1 MLNTDAINV
10 GLTTSKGKGGKR
22 NVQIGSA
29 TEKLKCLEA
38 AASAHIPVCKW
49 IIYCHVANSRNTL
62 KVCKLTAS

>member
-10 GLTTSKGKGGKR
+10 GLTTSKGKGGVR
-22 NVQIGSA
+22 NVQIRSA

-38 AASAHIPVCKW
+38 TASAHIPICKW
-49 IIYCHVANSRNTL
+49 IIYCHVENSRNAL